1 MAIVNVT
8 MIVIFMCV
16 ALFCVVICMAAT
28 LLCYM
33 DYMKQKRGFEAEI
46 EHMREE
52 VRACRK
58 LLQDKANAGQH
69 KTSGC

>member
-1 MAIVNVT
+1 MAIT
-8 MIVIFMCV
+8 
-16 ALFCVVICMAAT
+16 AT
-28 LLCYM
+28 LMIFIIIISASVLICIVATMLCYL
-33 DYMKQKRGFEAEI
+33 DYMRQKRGFEAEI